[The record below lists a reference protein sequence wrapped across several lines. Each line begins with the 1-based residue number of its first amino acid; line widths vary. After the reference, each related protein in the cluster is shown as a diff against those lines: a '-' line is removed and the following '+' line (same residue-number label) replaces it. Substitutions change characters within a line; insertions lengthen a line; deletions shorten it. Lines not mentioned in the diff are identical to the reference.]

1 MISTPNF
8 IKATEKYNTFEERIP
23 AYYFRKVF
31 SSPQEGTATI
41 TVAVCGF
48 YELYFNGARITKGFL
63 SPYISNTNDY
73 IYYDEYTV
81 TLDAGENAIG
91 ILLGNGFQ
99 NNPGGY
105 IWDFDKADFRSAPM
119 FAMTITQ
126 GQQTL
131 LHSDEKFKIAPS
143 PIRSDDYRFGE
154 YYDANYEIE
163 GWNQKNFDDS
173 DWKNALPATAP
184 KGELRPA
191 IVAPIIKEKEMKPVD
206 IFPCGDGGYI
216 YDFGESNA
224 GVCRLRIHGTKGQK
238 IELQHADSLKEGD
251 LDLAQNWFVRD

>member
-1 MISTPNF
+1 MISSPNF
-8 IKATEKYNTFEERIP
+8 IKATEKYNTFEESIP

-31 SSPQEGTATI
+31 SSPQEGNATI

-63 SPYISNTNDY
+63 SPYLSNTNDY

-119 FAMTITQ
+119 FGAA
-126 GQQTL
+126 
-131 LHSDEKFKIAPS
+131 APS
-143 PIRSDDYRFGE
+143 ASLVDRASTTGRSLRMCDLTAMGTVPSTMPQLSFARVL
-154 YYDANYEIE
+154 
-163 GWNQKNFDDS
+163 
-173 DWKNALPATAP
+173 LPAGATIKRSNILFGPRGSAST
-184 KGELRPA
+184 
-191 IVAPIIKEKEMKPVD
+191 IVVIA
-206 IFPCGDGGYI
+206 F
-216 YDFGESNA
+216 
-224 GVCRLRIHGTKGQK
+224 
-238 IELQHADSLKEGD
+238 
-251 LDLAQNWFVRD
+251 